1 MIYLVEDGDKYSVE
15 MPEYTVTQLWS
26 DIGGAAG
33 LMLGISFA
41 TLIGVVDC
49 LFSFLF
55 VLIRGRQWCHHKMV
69 YPFNRHF
76 ETRGLKSDLN
86 CRSHHVRLQREPNP
100 PHASHSATR
109 QPTSRQLNL
118 RLQNSSPPRQLASRL
133 GVGILR
139 KNLSKTICY
148 RQLPS

>member
-1 MIYLVEDGDKYSVE
+1 MIYLVEDGDRYLVE

-55 VLIRGRQWCHHKMV
+55 VLIRDRQWMIKKIHLCLCPINHCCPMI
-69 YPFNRHF
+69 
-76 ETRGLKSDLN
+76 
-86 CRSHHVRLQREPNP
+86 
-100 PHASHSATR
+100 
-109 QPTSRQLNL
+109 
-118 RLQNSSPPRQLASRL
+118 
-133 GVGILR
+133 GV
-139 KNLSKTICY
+139 
-148 RQLPS
+148 

>member
-1 MIYLVEDGDKYSVE
+1 MTRSSFMIYLVEDGDRYSVE

-55 VLIRGRQWCHHKMV
+55 VLIR
-69 YPFNRHF
+69 
-76 ETRGLKSDLN
+76 D
-86 CRSHHVRLQREPNP
+86 
-100 PHASHSATR
+100 
-109 QPTSRQLNL
+109 RQLCTPSL
-118 RLQNSSPPRQLASRL
+118 PLTHVVFESFIQRTRTSSPIYHEA
-133 GVGILR
+133 
-139 KNLSKTICY
+139 
-148 RQLPS
+148 

>member
-1 MIYLVEDGDKYSVE
+1 MIYLVEDGDRYSVE

-55 VLIRGRQWCHHKMV
+55 VLIRDRQICTPSLPLTHV
-69 YPFNRHF
+69 VF
-76 ETRGLKSDLN
+76 ES
-86 CRSHHVRLQREPNP
+86 LQRTQTQESQI
-100 PHASHSATR
+100 ASEA
-109 QPTSRQLNL
+109 
-118 RLQNSSPPRQLASRL
+118 
-133 GVGILR
+133 
-139 KNLSKTICY
+139 
-148 RQLPS
+148 